1 MSDRILQHVFR
12 EDSACLLFHDDADGC
27 CAAAILETLLQQQT
41 SHGFLEAA
49 SPEKHSVE
57 MTSGLDRKLRELKP
71 KFIIS
76 VDLAFTGSRWKIKT
90 LLDEIDSQMLIY
102 DHHLQSK
109 NVNWPQRCLHINP
122 FNFNLGNRPAS
133 CFSYAVYRHYTR
145 KDDAC
150 WVAACGTIAD
160 HRTEECSELINQ
172 VKRSY
177 PHLYPFKTISQHTA
191 ESTPLMKMAHL
202 VNAGYQHSDSR
213 GAKIA
218 FEALKEA
225 LQTNK
230 PGNLLEGQ
238 TEKAKLLHGFR
249 EEVNEELGRYVDKF
263 NHEAERHKAL
273 KVWFYSIQPRFD
285 ITSQIASE
293 LVDNYPDTIIAVIS
307 PETNRMLKASL
318 RKGERRAA
326 NLSLLAEVAVQNL
339 NAAFGG
345 GHQDAAGSIFR
356 KEDLNVWKANVLE
369 HLRKYT
375 R

>member
-1 MSDRILQHVFR
+1 
-12 EDSACLLFHDDADGC
+12 
-27 CAAAILETLLQQQT
+27 
-41 SHGFLEAA
+41 LEAA

-57 MTSGLDRKLRELKP
+57 LTSGLDRRLRELKP
-71 KFIIS
+71 KFILS
-76 VDLAFTGSRWKIKT
+76 VDLAFTGSRRKIKI
-90 LLDEIDSQMLIY
+90 LLDEIEAQMLIY

-109 NVNWPQRCLHINP
+109 NVNWPQRCIHINP

-145 KDDAC
+145 KEDAC
-150 WVAACGTIAD
+150 WVAACGAIAD
-160 HRTEECSELINQ
+160 HRTEECSALIDQ

-177 PHLYPFKTISQHTA
+177 PHLYPYKTINQHTA

-202 VNAGYQHSDSR
+202 VNAGYQHSDYK

-238 TEKAKLLHGFR
+238 TGKIKLLHSFR
-249 EEVNEELGRYVDKF
+249 EEVNEELRRYKAKF
-263 NHEAERHKAL
+263 NHEAECHKDL
-273 KVWFYSIQPRFD
+273 KVRFYLIKPQFD

-293 LVDNYPDTIIAVIS
+293 LADNYPETIIAVIS
-307 PETNRMLKASL
+307 PETNIRLKASL

-339 NAAFGG
+339 KAASGG

-356 KEDLNVWKANVLE
+356 KDDLNAWKANVLK
-369 HLRKYT
+369 HLRKHT
-375 R
+375 Q